1 MKTMRKLTLY
11 LGFFR
16 KIKQLV
22 SMSALFRVITVNRD
36 HTHLLWIRR
45 GRRLL
50 KNVFPLIT
58 GKSTN
63 KARLSIHNIS
73 LCSYVL

>member
-36 HTHLLWIRR
+36 HMHLLWIRR

-50 KNVFPLIT
+50 KNVFLLIT

>member
-58 GKSTN
+58 SKSTKTN
-63 KARLSIHNIS
+63 
-73 LCSYVL
+73 

>member
-36 HTHLLWIRR
+36 YTHLLWIRR

-73 LCSYVL
+73 HCSYVL